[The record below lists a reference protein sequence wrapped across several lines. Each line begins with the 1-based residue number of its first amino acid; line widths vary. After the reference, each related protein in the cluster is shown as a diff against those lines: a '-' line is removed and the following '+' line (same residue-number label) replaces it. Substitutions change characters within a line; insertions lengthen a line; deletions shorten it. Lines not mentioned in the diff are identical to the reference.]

1 MHLEAWNE
9 NIRGFLL
16 EAKGSKRMN
25 NSAPGLT
32 MNKWLLLLLATLAFS
47 ISGYQ
52 RWLQQDWLALA
63 AVVAAWCIVLWLIQR
78 HRRQGAAVLAVEI
91 TSLQSQLQLDGEQL
105 RIADE
110 SWPQQAISQVEMGV
124 IDQQR
129 AYLYLTIDPLTQ
141 PVETAALTR
150 KFLIPYA
157 EYELI
162 QQQLSA
168 ALPNARWLL
177 P

>member
-1 MHLEAWNE
+1 
-9 NIRGFLL
+9 
-16 EAKGSKRMN
+16 
-25 NSAPGLT
+25 
-32 MNKWLLLLLATLAFS
+32 MNKWLLLLLATIAFS

-52 RWLQQDWLALA
+52 RWLQQDWLALG
-63 AVVAAWCIVLWLIQR
+63 AVIAAWLIVIWLIQR
-78 HRRQGAAVLAVEI
+78 HRRQGEALLAVEI
-91 TSLQSQLQLDGEQL
+91 TSLQSQLQLEGDLL

-110 SWPQQAISQVEMGV
+110 SWPLQAIVQVEMGV

-129 AYLYLTIDPLTQ
+129 AYVYLTIEADPG
-141 PVETAALTR
+141 PAATAAQTR

-157 EYELI
+157 EYELVR
-162 QQQLSA
+162 QQLTT

>member
-1 MHLEAWNE
+1 
-9 NIRGFLL
+9 
-16 EAKGSKRMN
+16 MN
-25 NSAPGLT
+25 NPAPGLT
-32 MNKWLLLLLATLAFS
+32 MNKWLLLLLVTLAFG

-52 RWLQQDWLALA
+52 RWLQQDWLALG
-63 AVVAAWCIVLWLIQR
+63 AVITAWLIVIWLIQR

-91 TSLQSQLQLDGEQL
+91 TSLKSQLQLNGDLL

-110 SWPQQAISQVEMGV
+110 SWPHQAISQVEMGV

-129 AYLYLTIDPLTQ
+129 AYLYLTIEPEPTSA
-141 PVETAALTR
+141 ETAERAR

-157 EYELI
+157 EYELVR
-162 QQQLSA
+162 QQLSA

>member
-1 MHLEAWNE
+1 
-9 NIRGFLL
+9 
-16 EAKGSKRMN
+16 
-25 NSAPGLT
+25 
-32 MNKWLLLLLATLAFS
+32 MNKWLLLLLATIAFS

-52 RWLQQDWLALA
+52 RWLQQDWLALG
-63 AVVAAWCIVLWLIQR
+63 AVIAAWLIVIWLIQR
-78 HRRQGAAVLAVEI
+78 HRRQGEALLAVEI
-91 TSLQSQLQLDGEQL
+91 TSLQSQLQLEGDLL

-110 SWPQQAISQVEMGV
+110 SWPRQAISQVEMGV

-129 AYLYLTIDPLTQ
+129 AYLYLTIEADPE
-141 PVETAALTR
+141 PAATAAQTR

-157 EYELI
+157 EYELVRL
-162 QQQLSA
+162 QLTA

>member
-1 MHLEAWNE
+1 
-9 NIRGFLL
+9 
-16 EAKGSKRMN
+16 MN

-32 MNKWLLLLLATLAFS
+32 MNKWLLLLLATLAFG

-91 TSLQSQLQLDGEQL
+91 TSLQSKLQLDGDQL

-129 AYLYLTIDPLTQ
+129 AYLYLTIEADPE
-141 PVETAALTR
+141 PAATAPQTR

-157 EYELI
+157 EYALI
-162 QQQLSA
+162 QQQLTA